1 MQPEAPAQET
11 RLAPEA
17 VRRRDRACNELRT
30 AVSRWEMGCAY
41 QRTSATFLEE
51 GSVWREWQP
60 PEARSSAP
68 TGTARRTSTGRLLA
82 GGSVAAIAGG
92 LTLAAHLPHATTG
105 VLADVLMLSGGM
117 AAGLAIAHLHE

>member
-1 MQPEAPAQET
+1 MRVSANVGYVLGGGVG
-11 RLAPEA
+11 LAGVA
-17 VRRRDRACNELRT
+17 AAGSALVGTDRHGTPHQHRT
-30 AVSRWEMGCAY
+30 A
-41 QRTSATFLEE
+41 
-51 GSVWREWQP
+51 
-60 PEARSSAP
+60 
-68 TGTARRTSTGRLLA
+68 LLA